1 MKQKRLVKNND
12 TDEKE
17 QNMEEYLKNASNN
30 AWEKL

>member
-12 TDEKE
+12 TDGKE
-17 QNMEEYLKNASNN
+17 QDMEEYLKNPSNN